1 MDPGTSQNGL
11 PLYPKTLVS
20 PVTVLAYRLVLYRKE
35 SFYFFK
41 LFFMCIG
48 VLFVSLYIRCVSNS
62 HGGQKNLWRALEP
75 LELEL
80 PLDAVNLT

>member
-1 MDPGTSQNGL
+1 MDPGTTQNGL

-20 PVTVLAYRLVLYRKE
+20 PVTVLAYRLVLYRKKPFHLF
-35 SFYFFK
+35 SYFF
-41 LFFMCIG
+41 MYIG
-48 VLFVSLYIRCVSNS
+48 ILFVSLYIRYVSNS
-62 HGGQKNLWRALEP
+62 HGGQKRALEP